1 MTIPEMLKA
10 LREDGL
16 SQTDIAELAGVSQPT
31 ICRALSGSD
40 VLYETGKKIERMYL
54 TRFGDKRAA

>member
-16 SQTDIAELAGVSQPT
+16 SQTEIAELAGVSQPT

-54 TRFGDKRAA
+54 LL